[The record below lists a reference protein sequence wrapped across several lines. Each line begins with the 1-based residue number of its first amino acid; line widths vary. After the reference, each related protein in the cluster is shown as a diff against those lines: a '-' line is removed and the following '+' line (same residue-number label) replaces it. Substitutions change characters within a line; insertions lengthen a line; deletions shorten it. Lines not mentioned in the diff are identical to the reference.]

1 MSNRIERVYI
11 TLKSGEM
18 ERKIKQIV
26 NILLSWNE
34 KKNFKPHTVEV
45 YASGNAIDSAFKIV
59 STVEEDF
66 NQTLH
71 KIVETKLHIT
81 EPGEFLTD

>member
-1 MSNRIERVYI
+1 MDKKV
-11 TLKSGEM
+11 K
-18 ERKIKQIV
+18 KIV
-26 NILLSWNE
+26 NTLLSTNE
-34 KKNFKPHTVEV
+34 LKNFKPHTVEV
-45 YASGNAIDSAFKIV
+45 YASGLAIDSALKVV

-66 NQTLH
+66 SQTLH

>member
-1 MSNRIERVYI
+1 M
-11 TLKSGEM
+11 
-18 ERKIKQIV
+18 
-26 NILLSWNE
+26 
-34 KKNFKPHTVEV
+34 EV
-45 YASGNAIDSAFKIV
+45 YASGNAIDSALKIV